1 MEYVDADG
9 KKKRPYIIHRTSLGC
24 YERTLAYLIEK
35 YAGALPLWMMPTQV
49 RVLPITDRAHDY
61 AEGLVSQLKAA
72 GIRAEG
78 DFRSEKLGYKIRE
91 AQKEKIPYMLV
102 VGDKEAENGTVAV
115 RTRSGGDEGVME
127 LQAFL
132 TQCRQEI
139 DSKSKRV

>member
-1 MEYVDADG
+1 
-9 KKKRPYIIHRTSLGC
+9 
-24 YERTLAYLIEK
+24 
-35 YAGALPLWMMPTQV
+35 
-49 RVLPITDRAHDY
+49 
-61 AEGLVSQLKAA
+61 
-72 GIRAEG
+72 
-78 DFRSEKLGYKIRE
+78 
-91 AQKEKIPYMLV
+91 MLV

>member
-1 MEYVDADG
+1 M
-9 KKKRPYIIHRTSLGC
+9 T
-24 YERTLAYLIEK
+24 
-35 YAGALPLWMMPTQV
+35 
-49 RVLPITDRAHDY
+49 
-61 AEGLVSQLKAA
+61 
-72 GIRAEG
+72 EG

-115 RTRSGGDEGVME
+115 RTRSGGDEGVMD

-132 TQCRQEI
+132 AQCRQEI